1 VISRKLEYLIALAQH
16 SHFARA
22 AAACQVSQPA
32 LSAAIQQL
40 EIEFGV
46 QIVKRGRRF
55 QGFTEQGEIIL
66 EWARNTATECERLH
80 EKLRDRNENFSGTLR
95 IGVLGSTIPLLKI
108 ITIPF
113 QERYPNTNLRVMC
126 HSAFDIEQAAE
137 GSSSSLDVVMTYM
150 DQTSHRYS
158 RSHVLYSEEYELLIR
173 RGTQYAGQ
181 KSVPWEAIRAAPLC
195 LLSPDSSLFGTEES
209 EILNDAL
216 SKTPHIITNAI
227 WLVMDHVR
235 SGKWASVL
243 PRPVRIMISGDNEL
257 EAIPLPKT
265 GTPTSIGIAI
275 PRQQAGSKLAEAF
288 FEVATSDVVLRK
300 IHDFL
305 YPTGTVQRDKAN
317 GKLLAGQ
324 RRPDTT
330 PPSSGSF
337 RRAKTVT
344 RS

>member
-16 SHFARA
+16 GHFARA

-55 QGFTEQGEIIL
+55 QGFTEQGEL
-66 EWARNTATECERLH
+66 VLNWARNMATECERLH

-95 IGVLGSTIPLLKI
+95 VGVLGSTVPLLRI

-113 QERYPNTNLRVMC
+113 QQRYPKTNLRIIC
-126 HSAFDIEQAAE
+126 ESAFDLEQAVE
-137 GSSSSLDVVMTYM
+137 GSSAMDVVMTYM
-150 DQTSHRYS
+150 DQASNRYS
-158 RSHVLYSEEYELLIR
+158 RRHILYSEEYELLIR
-173 RGTQYAGQ
+173 RGTRYSGQ
-181 KSVPWEAIRAAPLC
+181 KSVPWEAIRDAPLC

-216 SKTPHIITNAI
+216 SKTPHIITNAV

-243 PRPVRIMISGDNEL
+243 PRPVRIMVSDDDEL

-265 GTPTSIGIAI
+265 GTSASIGIGI

-288 FEVATSDVVLRK
+288 FEVATSSAVLES

-305 YPTGTVQRDKAN
+305 YPAVRTRNVN
-317 GKLLAGQ
+317 GKVLAG
-324 RRPDTT
+324 R
-330 PPSSGSF
+330 SGRSLPSF
-337 RRAKTVT
+337 RKAKTLT